1 MPELRSIE
9 TFYNG
14 YRFRSRLEA
23 RWAVFF
29 DEMGWQYEYEPQGL
43 VLSDGR
49 PYLPDFLLTAAR
61 AWIEIKPQAPS
72 QEERMTAHDFNRA
85 GEWYNLFVGLPY
97 AFSCFFVMDNDQE
110 EYWSP
115 AWFCSVSHEA
125 AVTNGTYKFVFD
137 PVLSV
142 GDARRFQWAYDV
154 AKSVRFEDGEY
165 GQPALL
171 PAQVL
176 TEQQGFEEEIRRW
189 SESLSREFVKQYRQ
203 AKAGSVER
211 ERLEAEYHRLY
222 EQIRNAEDESQKHK
236 LLAEY
241 NEVVKQE
248 DLRRVL
254 ARNERAR
261 G

>member
-165 GQPALL
+165 GRPAL
-171 PAQVL
+171 PPSRVL
-176 TEQQGFEEEIRRW
+176 TEQQGLQEDIRRW
-189 SESLSREFVKQYRQ
+189 SASLSREFIEQYRQ

-211 ERLEAEYHRLY
+211 KRLEAEYHRVY
-222 EQIRNAEDESQKHK
+222 EQIRKAEDESQKHK

-241 NEVVKQE
+241 DAVMKQE
-248 DLRRVL
+248 DLGERI
-254 ARNERAR
+254 ARHRRAR